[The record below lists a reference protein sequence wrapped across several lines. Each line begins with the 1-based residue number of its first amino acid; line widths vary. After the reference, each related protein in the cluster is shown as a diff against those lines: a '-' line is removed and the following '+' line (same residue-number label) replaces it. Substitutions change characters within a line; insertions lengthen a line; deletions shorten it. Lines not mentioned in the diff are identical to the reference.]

1 MNLRKRIFL
10 VLVSLL
16 VVLGIAACTTAAD
29 TVKIAFGS
37 DDYSVRE
44 GQTISLD
51 INITTGSN
59 YDAEQVKKELV
70 YTSSDETVAKFI
82 NGQLIGV
89 GIGEAEIK
97 VEWSQKA
104 IVFDKANVTVISS
117 TLPEIVFTEY
127 SPNMLKGATQT
138 IGYKFNPVYTDAS
151 VKWESANPEIA
162 TVDQNGQVTA
172 VAVGEAT
179 IIAYAYDQYGEKAF
193 IVKINVSES
202 DFAIE
207 YELNGGV
214 NSEANPAGYNTLKTP
229 LELAAPAKLG
239 YTFLGWYADAEFT
252 QEAGV
257 IAEGST
263 GDVKVYAKWEV
274 NTYNISYELNGG
286 AAEGN
291 PATYTVED
299 AVEFAAPTKLGYE
312 FLGWYADAEF
322 EVACAKVEKGS
333 TGDVKVYAKWAAVKY
348 TINYDLDGGVNNEAN
363 PQEYTIEDEVVF
375 AEPSKDNHS
384 FLGWVDGEGN
394 AVTKIEVGSTGEVTV
409 VATWKIDAFN
419 ITYDLNGGYF
429 PTPYPYATYEEV
441 VADFLND
448 YNTARNKSHTVD
460 TFAALGSWSEISDAS
475 LFLYNTTYKAK
486 WSWLV
491 SYIATVASA
500 SNKKAYEVFYD
511 YSGQSDFNAA
521 NSNYIYMFAYELRG
535 FVSHAQYTKNANF
548 KTYDYSQAT
557 YDDLK
562 AFMPKN
568 ENVEEVPYQYTT
580 GKVTKLPT
588 PLKADHDFLG
598 WAVAK
603 PETITASANSN
614 FWGNY
619 ANHIFLFKKGSVT
632 SALYSFRVSITRQE
646 DGSYQVSKIGKSGD
660 ADYDYS
666 GDYVLMISDSYA
678 NVKDTEAFK
687 AAVKVGDTVN
697 FDGDPSTGNATI
709 SLVSLFKEISAEQT
723 GDLNVK
729 AVYALVKDN
738 FGLSYETDGGE
749 LSANAPSEYLSSTG
763 LTLDM
768 TASKPGYKFLG
779 WSLTKGG
786 SVVTEIA
793 KGTRDD
799 VTLYAVF
806 ELATYKI
813 TYELNGGTFS
823 VDSVAYIYDNF
834 EAIVADFLA
843 DYAAKYG
850 LSGLTASNFNSKSAN
865 YGLAA
870 FWKDATLS
878 AKWAWLQEF
887 MLSYNTSYAGLTYM
901 NNPSSA
907 TNYNKYWR
915 ANLAAFLQQGK
926 VNSPLS
932 MDFAGLDTE
941 AWWAENVPTKVVTV
955 AANPKYEYTIA
966 ELPFTIEVPMRDGV
980 EFVGW
985 CADGKYRETF
995 LELAVGTMGDITL
1008 YATWSDTEAIYETF
1022 DIIYELDF
1030 GRFEEEY
1037 ENTYVETV
1045 GLATLPTPV
1054 KVGYTFVGWTLT
1066 KGSSEFV
1073 NSIGTEVTGDV
1084 TLYAVWKEKES
1095 SMPKVILVGAEQ
1107 EYKTL
1112 AEALAVAV
1120 KGDTIV
1126 LEAGEY
1132 AGAKV
1137 DKTVTI
1143 KGPNAG
1149 VNPNL
1154 GSRAGEA
1161 VIVGDLV
1168 LANNNIVIDG
1178 IKLTGAGKIKA
1189 DASQSLDGITLTNI
1203 VVDKST
1209 ANVGN
1214 VSNTAPFDLAVDG
1227 ANKVSNVVITNNKFS
1242 TDASITNDRPMILH
1256 VKNIHNLLIDGNE
1269 FVGRFVN
1276 YNDAIKIGNGA
1287 TVGMTGNLIVTN
1299 NHFENY
1305 SQYLIW
1311 LCTYAAV
1318 NVLVENNTFLNNG
1331 QTAGSHGVIRFASFK
1346 GTADDQ
1352 VNCEMYYNTVDN
1364 SYMLLRIDSASALSA
1379 SNTNFVCNYNTVINS
1394 KDSIIVKNSSTGAK
1408 VTCDSNYWGFAEIK
1422 DSMFVNATHTND
1434 LTSAE
1439 EIPSQEDA
1447 WLNGKL
1453 IVGADATY
1461 KTIAEALAAAK
1472 EGDEIY
1478 LTAGTYDEEIT
1489 ISIANLTI
1497 YGPNHGV
1504 AGTAERKEEAVLGLA
1519 IVVEA
1524 AGFTLDGVQ
1533 FGAGA
1538 TVLVKANDTTIT
1550 NVHSV
1555 STSVLKNG
1563 TTNRNAVIVTDGA
1576 VANFELSNSYF
1587 NIGTSY
1593 YLRGVFANDT
1603 AVTNA
1608 KFVNNYFTHEGTTN
1622 STLSDCI
1629 AMYNSAGVIEFIGNT
1644 FDWITDDWCI
1654 MLGST
1659 GCNAEVINVI
1669 DNSFVAA
1676 EGYYTCGLMLR
1687 KAPAG
1692 CQINVI
1698 HNYFG
1703 TLSGTIL
1710 SVRYSV
1716 AGSVCNVKYNVYEN
1730 TAYRQDKY
1738 AAGNSN
1744 LGAAT
1749 MNYEGN
1755 YYGLPLPSSYVHATD
1770 YGIVTDP
1777 ATCDELYAA
1786 WKISQEMGES
1796 EVYSDLSYV
1805 LNGGEIEAG
1814 YDVKYLEGQK
1824 VALYEASKEGFK
1836 FLGWS
1841 LDAEGT
1847 KTYKEVQKDWTGAIT
1862 LYAQYVEIFNIT
1874 YELDGGE
1881 SDELVLSAT
1890 NGTTVKLPTPAKYG
1904 QIFLGWSLVQG
1915 SEEYVKEIKLTS
1927 NVTVY
1932 ANWLEATFF
1941 YVNYELNGG
1950 SILYASRAELVQ
1962 DFVNDYSS
1970 ALGKGY
1976 SSAADI
1982 ATGSFADIDY
1992 HTFMDKNV
2000 ELANGQ
2006 TPREK
2011 WLWLAEYLYELSVRD
2026 CASNNCNVLGLRAL
2040 INQTAYSGDM
2050 IYGISYAFRA
2060 FLLGTTIRPGTSYT
2074 SVDHSV
2080 YENANN
2086 FWAKL
2091 SAGEVKTYGYYEET
2105 TLPNANLENYKF
2117 EGWYRNAEL
2126 TGEKVTKVSHAD
2138 DGVTLYAKFI
2148 EATPVTSITIDNKQA
2163 EIKRFETLQLTWTIN
2178 PAEAQIKT
2186 VEFSSSNPNVASIDD
2201 KGFITAIANGTTT
2214 ITIKSKSSS
2223 GVTDSFTLEVYSP
2236 DHFNAEYV
2244 TESYVAID
2252 GSVEL
2257 FAEYIKRDGSKLGVT
2272 WSSLNTEIATVDA
2285 NGKVT
2290 GVNAGVAT
2298 IRATVSEGIYYDF
2311 VVTVVASEVSEA
2323 LQFAIDS
2330 HESNHFLR
2338 YDLSIGGAY
2347 LADIFGSVSKIFY
2360 NHEMKIN
2367 TDYQA
2372 AGNAT
2377 NDYYANST
2385 KEQGL
2390 EFITVHYTAGFDSTA
2405 DTDNHASYFTS
2416 GSADVSIHYVTGN
2429 KGSNNGVATDE
2440 IYATLDHQHGAW
2452 HAGDSN
2458 ARYYSNSDKKNA
2470 SGELIFSWM
2479 PTGVKADSTPLLEL
2493 EWTASDDFYF
2503 EINGQK
2509 TSIKLPNTYDY
2520 KSRGTTHVY
2529 NADGTI
2535 SSTATFNANYSWA
2548 KIDNR
2553 PVEEYFNSQDFPVKI
2568 VDGEYYMGPTWWSYG
2583 QNVAGL
2589 ICGSGGNLNSIGIE
2603 SCVNRGSDLWYTW
2616 QVTAQL
2622 VASLMVQ
2629 YDLGIERVKGH
2640 HFFDG
2645 KHCPAPMLE
2654 NSSEIWYEFI
2664 ELVEAEYALLTAYK
2678 DAEFKLTVGEGS
2690 EDILSEN
2697 GRIIAQPEF
2706 SKVVT
2711 YTVEVKVGDKTETIT
2726 LATAVEGMYNR

>member
-1 MNLRKRIFL
+1 M
-10 VLVSLL
+10 SLF
-16 VVLGIAACTTAAD
+16 VVLGIAACTTAGD
-29 TVKIAFGS
+29 TVKISFGS
-37 DDYSVRE
+37 NEYTVKE
-44 GQTISLD
+44 GQTINLD

-59 YDAEQVKKELV
+59 YDAAQVKKELV
-70 YTSSDETVAKFI
+70 YSSSDETVAKFV

-89 GIGEAEIK
+89 GIGETEIK

-104 IVFDKANVTVISS
+104 IVFDKANVTVLSS
-117 TLPEIVFTEY
+117 TLPEIVFTDY

-138 IGYKFNPVYTDAS
+138 IGYKFNPVYTDAE

-162 TVDQNGQVTA
+162 TVDQNGQVSA

-179 IIAYAYDQYGEKAF
+179 IIAYATDEFDEKAF
-193 IVKINVSES
+193 VLKINVSES

-214 NSEANPAGYNTLKTP
+214 NSEANPAGYNTLRTP
-229 LELAAPAKLG
+229 LELQAPTKAG
-239 YTFLGWYADAEFT
+239 YKFLGWYADAEFT

-263 GDVKVYAKWEV
+263 GDVKVYAKWEIV
-274 NTYNISYELNGG
+274 NYNVIYDLDGG
-286 AAEGN
+286 VNAETN
-291 PATYTVED
+291 PATYTVEEEVVL
-299 AVEFAAPTKLGYE
+299 AEPTK
-312 FLGWYADAEF
+312 A
-322 EVACAKVEKGS
+322 
-333 TGDVKVYAKWAAVKY
+333 
-348 TINYDLDGGVNNEAN
+348 
-363 PQEYTIEDEVVF
+363 
-375 AEPSKDNHS
+375 NHS
-384 FLGWVDGEGN
+384 FLGWVDAEGN
-394 AVTKIEVGSTGEVTV
+394 VVTKIALGSVGDVSLK
-409 VATWKIDAFN
+409 ATWKLDVFN
-419 ITYDLNGGYF
+419 ITYDLNGGSF
-429 PTPYPYATYEEV
+429 VSGYPYANHAEL
-441 VADFLND
+441 VADFVKDFNKQSGKTVKAD
-448 YNTARNKSHTVD
+448 GSDFFARSYMAD
-460 TFAALGSWSEISDAS
+460 GSSAGYK
-475 LFLYNTTYKAK
+475 FLTSAEYGAK
-486 WSWLV
+486 WSWMLDL
-491 SYIATVASA
+491 INDDRVARGKAELSA
-500 SNKKAYEVFYD
+500 ADGQAEARGEVHTLLNLSGTSNTAGYGTD
-511 YSGQSDFNAA
+511 RSGLTFEQYAA
-521 NSNYIYMFAYELRG
+521 KYLPTDPS
-535 FVSHAQYTKNANF
+535 
-548 KTYDYSQAT
+548 
-557 YDDLK
+557 
-562 AFMPKN
+562 
-568 ENVEEVPYQYTT
+568 VPAVVYQYAVGVETL
-580 GKVTKLPT
+580 LP
-588 PLKADHDFLG
+588 LAEKAEHQFLG
-598 WAVAK
+598 WGVAK
-603 PETITASANSN
+603 EETVTASANSN

-619 ANHIFLFKKGSVT
+619 ANHIFLFKKGAVT

-646 DGSYQVSKIGKSGD
+646 NGSYVVTKVGKSGD
-660 ADYDYS
+660 SEYDYS

-678 NVKDTEAFK
+678 NVADTKAFKDTIKE
-687 AAVKVGDTVN
+687 GDVIN
-697 FDGDPSTGNATI
+697 FIGDPSTGNATI
-709 SLVSLFKEISAEQT
+709 QIVSVYDKITADT
-723 GDLNVK
+723 MGDLSFT
-729 AVYALVKDN
+729 ALFAQLKDN
-738 FGLSYETDGGE
+738 YALSYETDGGQ
-749 LSANAPSEYLSSTG
+749 LSANAPSEYLCSTG
-763 LTLDM
+763 LKLEM
-768 TASKPGYKFLG
+768 TATKPGYKFLG

-786 SVVTEIA
+786 SVITEI
-793 KGTRDD
+793 KQGTRDD
-799 VTLYAVF
+799 ITLYAVY
-806 ELATYKI
+806 ELESYKI
-813 TYELNGGTFS
+813 SYELNGGTFS
-823 VDSVAYIYDNF
+823 VDSVAYIYDNY

-843 DYAAKYG
+843 DYAAKFG
-850 LSGLTASNFNSKSAN
+850 LSGLTANNFNSKSAN

-870 FWKDATLS
+870 FWKDSALA

-887 MLSYNTSYAGLTYM
+887 MLTYNTEYVGLTYM

-907 TNYNKYWR
+907 ANYNKYWR

-926 VNSPLS
+926 VSSPLS
-932 MDFAGLDTE
+932 MDFSGLDTE
-941 AWWAENVPTKVVTV
+941 AWWAEYVPTKVVTV

-966 ELPFTIEVPMRDGV
+966 ELPLVIEVPMREGV

-995 LELAVGTMGDITL
+995 LELPVGTVGDITL
-1008 YATWSDTEAIYETF
+1008 YATWSDSEPIYETY

-1030 GRFEEEY
+1030 GRFEEEVV
-1037 ENTYVETV
+1037 NTYVECT
-1045 GLATLPTPV
+1045 GLASLPKPV

-1066 KGSSEFV
+1066 EGSEEFV
-1073 NSIGTEVTGDV
+1073 TSIGTEVSGDV
-1084 TLYAVWKEKES
+1084 TLYAVWTEKES
-1095 SMPKVILVGAEQ
+1095 SMPKVIYVGADK

-1112 AEALAVAV
+1112 AEALAAAV
-1120 KGDTIV
+1120 KGDTIA
-1126 LEAGEY
+1126 LSAGEY

-1137 DKTVTI
+1137 DKAVTI

-1149 VNPNL
+1149 VNPNTAN
-1154 GSRAGEA
+1154 RAEEA
-1161 VIVGDLV
+1161 IIVGELV
-1168 LANNNIVIDG
+1168 LANDNIVIDG
-1178 IKLTGAGKIKA
+1178 IALTAAGKIKA
-1189 DASQSLDGITLTNI
+1189 DATQSLSNLTITNVYI
-1203 VVDKST
+1203 YDST

-1214 VSNTAPFDLAVDG
+1214 VSNTAPIDLAVNG
-1227 ANKVSNVVITNNKFS
+1227 SNVVSNVVISNSK
-1242 TDASITNDRPMILH
+1242 ITTGTIDKDRPMIIYAT
-1256 VKNIHNLLIDGNE
+1256 NINNLTMDNNS
-1269 FVGRFVN
+1269 FVGRRVN
-1276 YNDAIKIGNGA
+1276 YNDAVKLGNGA
-1287 TVGMTGNLIVTN
+1287 SVGVTGNLIITN

-1305 SQYLIW
+1305 AQYLIW

-1331 QTAGSHGVIRFASFK
+1331 QTAGSHGVIRFATYK
-1346 GTADDQ
+1346 GTADDK

-1364 SYMLLRIDSASALSA
+1364 SYMLLRVDKADALTA
-1379 SNTNFVCNYNTVINS
+1379 DNAKFVCNYNVVINS
-1394 KDSIIVKNSSTGAK
+1394 ADSVFVKNSSTKAS
-1408 VTCDSNYWGFAEIK
+1408 VTCDSNYWGVETIK
-1422 DSMFVNATHTND
+1422 DEAFLNATHTND

-1439 EIPSQEDA
+1439 EIPSQEEA

-1478 LTAGTYDEEIT
+1478 LTAGTYDEAIT
-1489 ISIANLTI
+1489 IAIANLTI

-1504 AGTAERKEEAVLGLA
+1504 AGTAERAEEAVLA
-1519 IVVEA
+1519 QPIVVAA
-1524 AGFTLDGVQ
+1524 AGFTLDGVKL
-1533 FGAGA
+1533 GA
-1538 TVLVKANDTTIT
+1538 TANIKVQANDATLT
-1550 NVHSV
+1550 NLYSV
-1555 STSVLKNG
+1555 ANTFLKNG

-1587 NIGTSY
+1587 NTGTST
-1593 YLRGVFANDT
+1593 YLKGVFANDT

-1608 KFVNNYFTHEGTTN
+1608 KFLNNYFTHEGTDN
-1622 STLSDCI
+1622 SSLSDCI

-1692 CQINVI
+1692 SVVNVI

-1703 TLSGTIL
+1703 KLAGTIL
-1710 SVRYSV
+1710 SARYSV
-1716 AGSVCNVKYNVYEN
+1716 AGSTFNVKFNVYEN

-1738 AAGNSN
+1738 AAGNAN

-1755 YYGLPLPSSYVHATD
+1755 YYGLPLPSGYIHATD
-1770 YGIVTDP
+1770 YGVVTDP

-1786 WKISQEMGES
+1786 WKISQEIGAA
-1796 EVYSDLSYV
+1796 EVYSDLTYV
-1805 LNGGEIEAG
+1805 LNGGTIEAG

-1824 VALYEASKEGFK
+1824 VALYAAAKEGYK

-1847 KTYKEVQKDWTGAIT
+1847 KVYKEVQKDWTGAIT

-1915 SEEYVKEIKLTS
+1915 SDEYVKEIKLTS
-1927 NVTVY
+1927 DVTVY
-1932 ANWLEATFF
+1932 ANWLEATFY
-1941 YVNYELNGG
+1941 YVTYELNGG

-1970 ALGKGY
+1970 VLGKGY

-1982 ATGSFADIDY
+1982 QTGSFADIDY
-1992 HTFMDKNV
+1992 HTFMDKDV

-2060 FLLGTTIRPGTSYT
+2060 FLLGTVIRPGTSYT

-2080 YENANN
+2080 YENANS
-2086 FWAKL
+2086 FWTKL

-2105 TLPNANLENYKF
+2105 TLPAANLENYKF
-2117 EGWYRNAEL
+2117 EGWYRNADL

-2138 DGVTLYAKFI
+2138 DGITLYAKFI

-2186 VEFSSSNPNVASIDD
+2186 VEFTSSNPNVASIDD
-2201 KGFITAIANGTTT
+2201 KGFITAIANGKTT

-2223 GVTDSFTLEVYSP
+2223 GVTDSFELEVYSP
-2236 DHFNAEYV
+2236 DYFNAEYV

-2252 GSVEL
+2252 ETVEL
-2257 FAEYIKRDGSKLGVT
+2257 FAEYIKRDGSKLSVT
-2272 WSSLNTEIATVDA
+2272 WSSLNEQIATVDA

-2360 NHEMKIN
+2360 NHEMKVN
-2367 TDYQA
+2367 NDYKA
-2372 AGNAT
+2372 AGNASG
-2377 NDYYANST
+2377 DYYTNST

-2405 DTDNHASYFTS
+2405 DTDNHASYFTT

-2440 IYATLDHQHGAW
+2440 IYATLDHEHGAW

-2470 SGELIFSWM
+2470 AGELIFSWM
-2479 PTGVKADSTPLLEL
+2479 PTGVKADDTPLLDL
-2493 EWTASDDFYF
+2493 KWTASDDFYF

-2509 TSIKLPNTYDY
+2509 TTIKLPTTYDY

-2654 NSSEIWYEFI
+2654 NNSEIWYEFL
-2664 ELVEAEYALLTAYK
+2664 ELVKAEYALLTTYK
-2678 DAEFKLTVGEGS
+2678 DAEYSITVDEKYAS
-2690 EDILSEN
+2690 ILSEN

-2706 SKVVT
+2706 STVVT